1 MKINTKFGS
10 EIHDISIPG
19 NATILTT
26 GEPEFNIT
34 RDAFINGFLETAQPL
49 MHNLARVAVIISDK
63 TRLCG
68 YEIYLPWLLEA
79 LENSGASKDN
89 ITFFIA
95 YGTHPRQSEEEC
107 FASYGDTYKKYR
119 FIHHDC
125 KDEKL
130 FIDKGSTSRGT
141 PIKLRKDILEAT
153 FVVTFGAI
161 SHHYFAGF
169 GGGRKLFFP
178 GLGERKAIYHNH
190 SLFLNFV
197 TRQLNVTCKPGG
209 LDHNPLAE
217 DLKEMDAHFPARVSV
232 HGILDSNGKVTRIRF
247 GTDYSDFEEACREHD
262 SFYKSAKNEVYDTVI
277 ASAGGY
283 PKDINFIQSHK
294 SIHNSAAF
302 VKDGGTLI
310 VFAECRD
317 GMGNEGLLP
326 LFKLGGMEPLFKK
339 LEEKYEGNGGTA
351 LAMMSKAKRINIFLV
366 TQLDQETCTA
376 LGVKKIGAEEVAAI
390 LNEPGGSCA
399 FIPNASM
406 LIPQ

>member
-1 MKINTKFGS
+1 MKVNTKYGS
-10 EIHDISIPG
+10 EIFDISVP
-19 NATILTT
+19 ATTSILTT
-26 GEPEFNIT
+26 REPAFNISKET
-34 RDAFINGFLETAQPL
+34 FIEGFLETAKPF
-49 MHNLARVAVIISDK
+49 MHDLSRVAVIISDK

-68 YEIYLPWLLEA
+68 YEIYLPWFLEA
-79 LENSGASKDN
+79 LGNSGASHEN

-95 YGTHPRQSEEEC
+95 YGTHPKQSEEEC
-107 FASYGDTYKKYR
+107 VASYGDTYRKYR
-119 FIHHDC
+119 FVHHDC
-125 KDEKL
+125 KDENL
-130 FIDKGSTSRGT
+130 FLDKGKTSRGT
-141 PIKLRKDILEAT
+141 PVKLRKDILDAT

-178 GLGERKAIYHNH
+178 GLGERNAIYHNH

-197 TRQLNVTCKPGG
+197 SRQLHATCKPGG
-209 LDHNPLAE
+209 LKDNPLAE
-217 DLKEMDAHFPARVSV
+217 DLREMDQYFPPRVGI
-232 HGILDSNGKVTRIRF
+232 HGILNSSGKVTRIRF
-247 GTDYSDFEEACREHD
+247 GSTYKDFEDACNEHD
-262 SFYKSAKNEVYDTVI
+262 SFYKSQSADLYDLVI

-310 VFAECRD
+310 VYAECRD

-351 LAMMSKAKRINIFLV
+351 LAMISKAQRINIYMI
-366 TQLDQETCTA
+366 TNLDEEICA
-376 LGVKKIGAEEVAAI
+376 SLGVHKIQHSLVQDI
-390 LNEPGGSCA
+390 LDGQKGSLA